1 MDRQRLNDEYL
12 NVDQQLRD
20 LRTRH
25 RNLHLNYG
33 AYLTTE
39 QRLLDLEQ
47 FDLRFAR
54 KIQTLEERLAQLI
67 EIGATVVLGKI

>member
-1 MDRQRLNDEYL
+1 MFTTKQKVKMDRQRLNDEYL

-33 AYLTTE
+33 AYLKTE
-39 QRLLDLEQ
+39 QTSRS
-47 FDLRFAR
+47 R
-54 KIQTLEERLAQLI
+54 
-67 EIGATVVLGKI
+67 TV